1 MLPRLESLKVDGL
14 RLAYREFVP
23 AVLLSAAEALVS
35 TDGAALPLAA
45 AGLPRGSVLFIH
57 GWGGA
62 QDANDVRLA
71 RQLATDGFHCLTFDL
86 AGHGRSEGRVEDFT
100 VGQFLAQAVAAYDR
114 LVAGISRIASRR
126 VAASNVATAS
136 LGIPTY
142 VCGSSFGAYL
152 ALLLSAQRP
161 VAGLGLR
168 VPANYPDEILN
179 GPPLATYIASN
190 SPREWR
196 SQARGPAENRA
207 LAALAAFSGPV
218 QLLAAGR
225 DETIPCQTTE
235 NFISAARP
243 GALEYHLLAE
253 ATHTL
258 YAIPAMRREAYRL
271 VRDWLLAQ
279 TGHPVVRA

>member
-1 MLPRLESLKVDGL
+1 LLPRLETIDIDG
-14 RLAYREFVP
+14 
-23 AVLLSAAEALVS
+23 
-35 TDGAALPLAA
+35 TPLACRA
-45 AGLPRGSVLFIH
+45 FEPFGQVRGTVLFIH

-71 RQLATDGFHCLTFDL
+71 RQMAADGFHCLTFDL
-86 AGHGRSEGRVEDFT
+86 AGHGRSEGRVEHFT
-100 VGQFLAQAVAAYDR
+100 VAQFLAQALAAYDH
-114 LVAGISRIASRR
+114 LAAGVTTGTR
-126 VAASNVATAS
+126 
-136 LGIPTY
+136 PY

-152 ALLLSAQRP
+152 ALLLSVQRP

-179 GPPLATYIASN
+179 GPPVATYIASA

-196 SQARGPAENRA
+196 STPRGPTGNRA
-207 LAALAAFSGPV
+207 LAALAAFPGPV

-243 GALEYHLLAE
+243 GALQYHLLAE

-258 YAIPAMRREAYRL
+258 YATPAMRREAYRL
-271 VRDWLLAQ
+271 VREWLLAQ
-279 TGHPVVRA
+279 PVTG

>member
-1 MLPRLESLKVDGL
+1 MRGKRSLLPRLENLQVDGVS
-14 RLAYREFVP
+14 LAYREFLP
-23 AVLLSAAEALVS
+23 AVAPEVVLALAN
-35 TDGAALPLAA
+35 GAALPGQAKAA
-45 AGLPRGSVLFIH
+45 LRGSVLFIH

-71 RQLATDGFHCLTFDL
+71 RQLAMDGFHCLTFDL

-100 VGQFLAQAVAAYDR
+100 VAQYLAQAVAAYDR
-114 LVAGISRIASRR
+114 LDA
-126 VAASNVATAS
+126 NTP
-136 LGIPTY
+136 LY

-152 ALLLSAQRP
+152 SLLLSTPRP
-161 VAGLGLR
+161 VASLGLR

-179 GPPLATYIASN
+179 GPPVATYIASG
-190 SPREWR
+190 SPRDWR
-196 SQARGPAENRA
+196 SQPCGPAENRA
-207 LAALAAFSGPV
+207 LAALAAFAGPV

-243 GALEYHLLAE
+243 GALQYHLLAE

-258 YAIPAMRREAYRL
+258 YATPAMRREAYRL
-271 VRDWLLAQ
+271 VREWLLAQ
-279 TGHPVVRA
+279 TGHAVARA

>member
-1 MLPRLESLKVDGL
+1 MRGIRALLPALDNLEVEGL
-14 RLAYREFVP
+14 RLACRAFEP
-23 AVLLSAAEALVS
+23 AGEAR
-35 TDGAALPLAA
+35 GA
-45 AGLPRGSVLFIH
+45 VLFIH

-71 RQLATDGFHCLTFDL
+71 RQLVADGFRCLTFDL
-86 AGHGRSEGRVEDFT
+86 AGHGRSEGRAEDFT
-100 VGQFLAQAVAAYDR
+100 VAQFLAQALAAYDQ
-114 LVAGISRIASRR
+114 L
-126 VAASNVATAS
+126 AASTPA
-136 LGIPTY
+136 Y

-152 ALLLSAQRP
+152 ALLLSTRRP
-161 VAGLGLR
+161 VAGLSLR
-168 VPANYPDEILN
+168 VPANYPDDIFA
-179 GPPLATYIASN
+179 GPPVAAYIASH

-271 VRDWLLAQ
+271 VRHWLLAQ
-279 TGHPVVRA
+279 TGHSVVRA

>member
-1 MLPRLESLKVDGL
+1 MRGRRCLLPRLESLQVDGVS
-14 RLAYREFVP
+14 LAYRNFPPALGP
-23 AVLLSAAEALVS
+23 AVPRAVALALATSAGLPSAAEAS
-35 TDGAALPLAA
+35 
-45 AGLPRGSVLFIH
+45 PRGSVLFIH

-71 RQLATDGFHCLTFDL
+71 RQLVADGFHCLTFDL

-100 VGQFLAQAVAAYDR
+100 VAQFLAQALAAYDR
-114 LVAGISRIASRR
+114 LDAG
-126 VAASNVATAS
+126 T
-136 LGIPTY
+136 PPY
-142 VCGSSFGAYL
+142 VCGSSFGAFL
-152 ALLLSAQRP
+152 SLLLSTERP

-179 GPPLATYIASN
+179 GPPVASYIASGT
-190 SPREWR
+190 SREWR
-196 SQARGPAENRA
+196 SQPCGPAENRA
-207 LAALAAFSGPV
+207 LAALAAFAGPV

-243 GALEYHLLAE
+243 GALQYHSLAE

-258 YAIPAMRREAYRL
+258 YATPAMRREAYRL
-271 VRDWLLAQ
+271 VREWLLAQ
-279 TGHPVVRA
+279 TSHRVARA

>member
-1 MLPRLESLKVDGL
+1 MLPRLETIDVDGTP
-14 RLAYREFVP
+14 LAYRVFKP
-23 AVLLSAAEALVS
+23 ADQVR
-35 TDGAALPLAA
+35 GA
-45 AGLPRGSVLFIH
+45 VLFIH

-100 VGQFLAQAVAAYDR
+100 VGQFLAQAVASYDR
-114 LVAGISRIASRR
+114 LAAGISRTAPRE
-126 VAASNVATAS
+126 AAATNAAAAS
-136 LGIPTY
+136 LGTPTY

-161 VAGLGLR
+161 VAGLSLR

-179 GPPLATYIASN
+179 GPPVASYIASS

-196 SQARGPAENRA
+196 STPRAVTDNRA
-207 LAALAAFSGPV
+207 LAALAAFPGPV

-243 GALEYHLLAE
+243 GALQYHLLAD

-258 YAIPAMRREAYRL
+258 YATPAMRREAYRL
-271 VRDWLLAQ
+271 VREWLLAQ
-279 TGHPVVRA
+279 PVTG

>member
-1 MLPRLESLKVDGL
+1 
-14 RLAYREFVP
+14 
-23 AVLLSAAEALVS
+23 
-35 TDGAALPLAA
+35 
-45 AGLPRGSVLFIH
+45 
-57 GWGGA
+57 
-62 QDANDVRLA
+62 
-71 RQLATDGFHCLTFDL
+71 LATDGFHCLTFDL

-100 VGQFLAQAVAAYDR
+100 IGRFLAQTVAAYDR
-114 LVAGISRIASRR
+114 LAAGTNTS
-126 VAASNVATAS
+126 T
-136 LGIPTY
+136 PPY

-152 ALLLSAQRP
+152 ALLLSAQRS

-179 GPPLATYIASN
+179 APPVATYIASG

-196 SQARGPAENRA
+196 STLRGPTDNCA

-243 GALEYHLLAE
+243 GALQYHLLAD

-271 VRDWLLAQ
+271 VREWLLAQ
-279 TGHPVVRA
+279 PVTG

>member
-1 MLPRLESLKVDGL
+1 MRGRRSLLPRLESLQVDGV
-14 RLAYREFVP
+14 RLAYRDFPP
-23 AVLLSAAEALVS
+23 AVGPAVPRTAALALATDAALSGAAES
-35 TDGAALPLAA
+35 S
-45 AGLPRGSVLFIH
+45 PRGSVLFIH

-71 RQLATDGFHCLTFDL
+71 RQLVADGFHCLTFDL

-100 VGQFLAQAVAAYDR
+100 VGQFLVQVVAAYDR
-114 LVAGISRIASRR
+114 LAAG
-126 VAASNVATAS
+126 T
-136 LGIPTY
+136 PPY

-179 GPPLATYIASN
+179 GPPVATYIASG

-196 SQARGPAENRA
+196 SQPCGPAENRA
-207 LAALAAFSGPV
+207 LAALASFAGPV

-243 GALEYHLLAE
+243 GALQYHLLAE

-271 VRDWLLAQ
+271 VREWLLAQ
-279 TGHPVVRA
+279 TGHAVARA

>member
-1 MLPRLESLKVDGL
+1 MRGKRSLLPRLESLKVDGL

-23 AVLLSAAEALVS
+23 AVPPSVAEALAPAN
-35 TDGAALPLAA
+35 GAALRLAA
-45 AGLPRGSVLFIH
+45 AGSPRGSVLFIH

-62 QDANDVRLA
+62 QEANDVRLA
-71 RQLATDGFHCLTFDL
+71 RQLAADGFHCLTFDL
-86 AGHGRSEGRVEDFT
+86 GGHGRSEGRVEEFT

-114 LVAGISRIASRR
+114 LVAG
-126 VAASNVATAS
+126 AAINTP
-136 LGIPTY
+136 LY

-152 ALLLSAQRP
+152 ALLLSTHCR

-179 GPPLATYIASN
+179 GPPVASYIASGA
-190 SPREWR
+190 SRDWR
-196 SQARGPAENRA
+196 SQPCGPAENRA
-207 LAALAAFSGPV
+207 LAALAAFAGPV

-243 GALEYHLLAE
+243 GALQYHLLVE

-258 YAIPAMRREAYRL
+258 YATPAMRREAYRL
-271 VRDWLLAQ
+271 VREWLLAQ
-279 TGHPVVRA
+279 PVTG

>member
-1 MLPRLESLKVDGL
+1 MRGKRSLLPRLKNLQVDGVS
-14 RLAYREFVP
+14 LAYREFLPLVASAVP
-23 AVLLSAAEALVS
+23 RAVALAN
-35 TDGAALPLAA
+35 GAALPSATESSPH
-45 AGLPRGSVLFIH
+45 GFVLFIH

-71 RQLATDGFHCLTFDL
+71 RQLVADGFHCLTFDL

-100 VGQFLAQAVAAYDR
+100 VAQFLAQALAAYDR
-114 LVAGISRIASRR
+114 L
-126 VAASNVATAS
+126 AAST
-136 LGIPTY
+136 PPY

-179 GPPLATYIASN
+179 GPPVAAYIASG
-190 SPREWR
+190 SPKAWR
-196 SQARGPAENRA
+196 CTARGPGDNRA

-243 GALEYHLLAE
+243 GALQYHSLAE

-271 VRDWLLAQ
+271 VREWLLAQ
-279 TGHPVVRA
+279 TSHRVARA

>member
-1 MLPRLESLKVDGL
+1 MRGKRALLPALDNLEVDGL
-14 RLAYREFVP
+14 RLACRAFEP
-23 AVLLSAAEALVS
+23 A
-35 TDGAALPLAA
+35 GA
-45 AGLPRGSVLFIH
+45 PRGAVLFIH

-71 RQLATDGFHCLTFDL
+71 RQLVADGFRCFTFDL
-86 AGHGRSEGRVEDFT
+86 AGHGRSEGRAEDFT
-100 VGQFLAQAVAAYDR
+100 VAQFLEQALAAYDR
-114 LVAGISRIASRR
+114 LPASTP
-126 VAASNVATAS
+126 AY
-136 LGIPTY
+136 L
-142 VCGSSFGAYL
+142 CGSSFGAYL
-152 ALLLSAQRP
+152 ALLLSTQRP
-161 VAGLGLR
+161 VAGLSLR
-168 VPANYPDEILN
+168 VPANYPDDIFA
-179 GPPLATYIASN
+179 GPAVAAYIASQ

-196 SQARGPAENRA
+196 SEARGPAENRA
-207 LAALAAFSGPV
+207 LSALAAFPGPV

-243 GALEYHLLAE
+243 GALQYHLLAE

-279 TGHPVVRA
+279 TGRSVARD

>member
-1 MLPRLESLKVDGL
+1 MRGTHCLLPRLDRIEVAGVKV
-14 RLAYREFVP
+14 AYRLFGP
-23 AVLLSAAEALVS
+23 QAV
-35 TDGAALPLAA
+35 
-45 AGLPRGSVLFIH
+45 PRGAVLFIH

-71 RQLATDGFHCLTFDL
+71 RQLAAEGFVCLTFDL

-100 VGQFLAQAVAAYDR
+100 VAQFLEQAATVYDR
-114 LVAGISRIASRR
+114 LVASMAPDANANSPQSGGFPTAACTQ
-126 VAASNVATAS
+126 VAMST
-136 LGIPTY
+136 PPY

-152 ALLLSAQRP
+152 ACLLSAQRP

-168 VPANYPDEILN
+168 VPANYPDDIFH
-179 GPPLATYIASN
+179 GPPVAAYIGSG

-196 SQARGPAENRA
+196 SQPRASTENRA
-207 LAALAAFSGPV
+207 LAALAAFAGPV

-243 GALEYHLLAE
+243 GALQYHLLAE

-271 VRDWLLAQ
+271 VREWLLAQ
-279 TGHPVVRA
+279 TGHAVARA

>member
-1 MLPRLESLKVDGL
+1 MRGKRSLLPRLGTIDFDG
-14 RLAYREFVP
+14 
-23 AVLLSAAEALVS
+23 
-35 TDGAALPLAA
+35 TPLACRA
-45 AGLPRGSVLFIH
+45 FEPVGQVRGAVLFIH

-71 RQLATDGFHCLTFDL
+71 RQLVADGFRCLTFDL

-100 VGQFLAQAVAAYDR
+100 VAQFLAQALAAYDR
-114 LVAGISRIASRR
+114 LDVS
-126 VAASNVATAS
+126 T
-136 LGIPTY
+136 PPY

-152 ALLLSAQRP
+152 ALLLSTQRP

-179 GPPLATYIASN
+179 GPPVATYIASG
-190 SPREWR
+190 SPKAWR
-196 SQARGPAENRA
+196 STPRGPAGSRA

-243 GALEYHLLAE
+243 GALQYHSLAE

-271 VRDWLLAQ
+271 VREWLLAQ
-279 TGHPVVRA
+279 TSHRVARA

>member
-1 MLPRLESLKVDGL
+1 MRGIRALLPGLDNLEVEGL
-14 RLAYREFVP
+14 RLACRAFEP
-23 AVLLSAAEALVS
+23 A
-35 TDGAALPLAA
+35 GA
-45 AGLPRGSVLFIH
+45 PRGAVLFIH

-71 RQLATDGFHCLTFDL
+71 RQLVADGFACLTFDL
-86 AGHGRSEGRVEDFT
+86 AGHGRSEGRAEDFT
-100 VGQFLAQAVAAYDR
+100 VAQFLAQTVAAYDL
-114 LVAGISRIASRR
+114 LVAETNTAG
-126 VAASNVATAS
+126 VANAHSEAAPDANTAAA
-136 LGIPTY
+136 GTPPY

-152 ALLLSAQRP
+152 ALLLSTQRP
-161 VAGLGLR
+161 VAGLSLR
-168 VPANYPDEILN
+168 VPANYPDDIFA
-179 GPPLATYIASN
+179 GPAVAAYIASQ

-207 LAALAAFSGPV
+207 LAALAAFPGPV

-243 GALEYHLLAE
+243 GALQYHLLAE

-279 TGHPVVRA
+279 TGRSVARD

>member
-1 MLPRLESLKVDGL
+1 MPGPVTELPASRC
-14 RLAYREFVP
+14 P
-23 AVLLSAAEALVS
+23 
-35 TDGAALPLAA
+35 
-45 AGLPRGSVLFIH
+45 VLFIH

-71 RQLATDGFHCLTFDL
+71 RQLAADGFECLTFDL
-86 AGHGRSEGRVEDFT
+86 AGHGRSGGRAEEFT
-100 VGQFLAQAVAAYDR
+100 VAQFLAQALAAYDC
-114 LVAGISRIASRR
+114 LVAGANAGTRAH
-126 VAASNVATAS
+126 AGAATAA
-136 LGIPTY
+136 LPPY

-152 ALLLSAQRP
+152 ALLLSAERP

-168 VPANYPDEILN
+168 VPANYPDALFD
-179 GPPLATYIASN
+179 GPPVAAYIAGGTA
-190 SPREWR
+190 REWR
-196 SQARGPAENRA
+196 SLPCGPKENRA
-207 LAALAAFSGPV
+207 LAALAAFAGPV

-243 GALEYHLLAE
+243 GALQYHLLAD

-271 VRDWLLAQ
+271 VREWLLAQ
-279 TGHPVVRA
+279 TGHPVARA

>member
-1 MLPRLESLKVDGL
+1 MLGRRSLLPRLEKLEVDGV
-14 RLAYREFVP
+14 RLAYREFPP
-23 AVLLSAAEALVS
+23 AVGPVVPRGAALALATSAALPSAAEAS
-35 TDGAALPLAA
+35 
-45 AGLPRGSVLFIH
+45 PRGSVLFIH

-71 RQLATDGFHCLTFDL
+71 RQLVADGFHCLTFDL

-100 VGQFLAQAVAAYDR
+100 IGQFLEQVVAAYDR
-114 LVAGISRIASRR
+114 LPAG
-126 VAASNVATAS
+126 T
-136 LGIPTY
+136 PPY

-152 ALLLSAQRP
+152 ALLLSTQRP

-179 GPPLATYIASN
+179 GPPVAVYIASG

-196 SQARGPAENRA
+196 AQPCGPAENRA
-207 LAALAAFSGPV
+207 LAALAAFAGPV

-243 GALEYHLLAE
+243 GALQYHLLAE

-271 VRDWLLAQ
+271 VREWLLAQ
-279 TGHPVVRA
+279 TGHAVARA